1 MPPLGLRPL
10 IKHFVFQ
17 VSLPVLGRVGGCN
30 CAQRVGSL
38 LSGLTTRARSG
49 LCSVLGRQGPHGCKS
64 GVSWGAGLGAP
75 AKGTSL
81 EEVGAPDR
89 EPVQPD

>member
-1 MPPLGLRPL
+1 M
-10 IKHFVFQ
+10 
-17 VSLPVLGRVGGCN
+17 
-30 CAQRVGSL
+30 
-38 LSGLTTRARSG
+38 LSAGEA
-49 LCSVLGRQGPHGCKS
+49 GPTWLKS